1 MYLTDS
7 EPSAAHTVRYWAGNM
22 AGRRFN
28 DVGQGLAEGPCFFAM
43 RKSIG
48 INQEESKPKHAFS
61 ISSVVSGLLLITHGI
76 EVEDR
81 AGQGQSE

>member
-1 MYLTDS
+1 MT
-7 EPSAAHTVRYWAGNM
+7 
-22 AGRRFN
+22 
-28 DVGQGLAEGPCFFAM
+28 QGVAEGPCFFAM

-48 INQEESKPKHAFS
+48 INQEELKPKHASSSFS
-61 ISSVVSGLLLITHGI
+61 AVSGLLMIIHDI